1 MATKGWGEASGE
13 FLFNETEFQFFK
25 NEFGDGWW

>member
-1 MATKGWGEASGE
+1 MAIKGWGEARGE
-13 FLFNETEFQFFK
+13 FLFNEAEFPIFK